1 MHIADFLQL
10 EVPVP
15 KLLRGQVLAVALMSN
30 VVVLAKHTA
39 QVAHAEKD
47 GAASVVT
54 LNTGLFTKVRCDDV
68 DLGLVSDQTHSG
80 GLITVYTAEART
92 QIAIP

>member
-1 MHIADFLQL
+1 MHISDFLQL
-10 EVPVP
+10 EVPIP
-15 KLLRGQVLAVALMSN
+15 KLLRGQVLAVTLMSN

-47 GAASVVT
+47 GAASVVS
-54 LNTGLFTKVRCDDV
+54 LNTGFLAKVRRDDV

-80 GLITVYTAEART
+80 GLIAVHTAEAGT
-92 QIAIP
+92 